1 MRSAGTTRPS
11 SEIFCDG
18 ITRPGSGEC
27 AAGVFRTAFDSTD
40 REFDIAGEEF
50 TTGALWLTGMLAGA
64 GALGMLV
71 CETLGALAAALGAA
85 AGAGWVAG
93 DGAAAA
99 GAGLGGGLVAALC
112 CANEREENR
121 RTTAKVRPESPIK
134 HLLTI

>member
-1 MRSAGTTRPS
+1 
-11 SEIFCDG
+11 
-18 ITRPGSGEC
+18 
-27 AAGVFRTAFDSTD
+27 VFDSTE

-64 GALGMLV
+64 GVLGMLV

-85 AGAGWVAG
+85 AGGGAG
-93 DGAAAA
+93 GAAAA

-121 RTTAKVRPESPIK
+121 RTIARVRPESRIK

>member
-18 ITRPGSGEC
+18 LTRSGSGAR
-27 AAGVFRTAFDSTD
+27 AAGAVRIAVDSAD

-50 TTGALWLTGMLAGA
+50 TTGALWLTGMLVEA

-85 AGAGWVAG
+85 AGGGAGG
-93 DGAAAA
+93 GAAA
-99 GAGLGGGLVAALC
+99 GAGLGAGLVAALC

-121 RTTAKVRPESPIK
+121 RTTARVRPESRIK